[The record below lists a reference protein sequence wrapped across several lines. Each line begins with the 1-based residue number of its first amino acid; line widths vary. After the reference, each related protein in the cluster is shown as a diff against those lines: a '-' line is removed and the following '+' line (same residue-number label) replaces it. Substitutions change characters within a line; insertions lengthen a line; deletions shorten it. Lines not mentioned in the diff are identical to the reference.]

1 MTARAFRYPN
11 ARPVPLFA
19 ITDMTEAQFRMLIE
33 AGEFYLEDTGNGTDP
48 NIDYRTVGEVTA
60 ILRQGRAELEKAHE
74 RAEDAARTAPGTTRA
89 RVEGPGLAESLPPA
103 SDIEAVARQI
113 SDAIPDGFPMPGA
126 AAAIGCAIMV
136 HAQGDQLAAV
146 RLLAAAMAFVATAE
160 CGEPS
165 APEARNH

>member
-33 AGEFYLEDTGNGTDP
+33 AGEFYLEDTGDGTDP

-74 RAEDAARTAPGTTRA
+74 PAEDAARTAPGTIRA

-126 AAAIGCAIMV
+126 SAAIGCAIMV

-165 APEARNH
+165 APEARSH